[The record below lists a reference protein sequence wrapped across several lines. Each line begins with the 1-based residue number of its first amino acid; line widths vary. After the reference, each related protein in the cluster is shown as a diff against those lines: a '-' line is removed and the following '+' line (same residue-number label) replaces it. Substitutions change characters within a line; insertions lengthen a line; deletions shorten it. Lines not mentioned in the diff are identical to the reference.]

1 MIPLLALALLSP
13 QAAAPAQTAPIPQA
27 ESDMP
32 PLKVKVG
39 DLAPDFTVE
48 AVNGK
53 PLRLS
58 GFRGKA
64 VVLDFW
70 ASWCGPCEIAMPV
83 IQKAVGPKAR
93 DVVVLAVDVWDDRK
107 PFDKWIK
114 ANAGKQPSFT
124 FAYDRKGNDKKE
136 RQDKRDSSVAKRLYG
151 VWGIPT
157 TLVID
162 KKGRIAE
169 IVIALHPE
177 ENGRFVAALNR
188 VRGKTAD

>member
-1 MIPLLALALLSP
+1 MISLLALTLL
-13 QAAAPAQTAPIPQA
+13 APQTAPAPQA
-27 ESDMP
+27 DSGPP

-83 IQKAVGPKAR
+83 IQKAVGPKAE

-114 ANAGKQPSFT
+114 ANAGKRPSFT
-124 FAYDRKGNDKKE
+124 FAYDRKGNEKKG

-169 IVIALHPE
+169 IVIALNPGE
-177 ENGRFVAALNR
+177 QGEFVAALDR
-188 VRGKTAD
+188 VRGRLTD